1 MNTQPQD
8 QEVLDL
14 LTKLKEANG
23 GYPASMLAARREM
36 FMKQAANVALGL
48 GAGSVL
54 KDAAKGNSAGAG
66 TTVASKILEITLIAA
81 LAFEAGTVAFLYR
94 DEITATVLN
103 FLEPTPIV
111 TTQPDTPG
119 TLPETVGDLETPWT
133 TSTVSETA
141 TATPSET
148 PGPVFAQEGTPSST
162 GSNNNGSSLNT
173 VNATPDPN
181 ENQGNQYGLTP
192 RPDRT
197 KENPGNGSDGNE
209 DNNGGNNN
217 NGNNGN
223 NNNGNSGNNGNP

>member
-1 MNTQPQD
+1 MDSQPQD
-8 QEVLDL
+8 QQILEMLS
-14 LTKLKEANG
+14 KLKRANG

-66 TTVASKILEITLIAA
+66 TTVASKILELTLIAA
-81 LAFEAGTVAFLYR
+81 LAVEAGTVAFLYR

-111 TTQPDTPG
+111 TTQPDTLG

-162 GSNNNGSSLNT
+162 GNNNNGGSLNT
-173 VNATPDPN
+173 VNVTPDPN

-197 KENPGNGSDGNE
+197 KENPGNGNEGN
-209 DNNGGNNN
+209 DD
-217 NGNNGN
+217 NNGN